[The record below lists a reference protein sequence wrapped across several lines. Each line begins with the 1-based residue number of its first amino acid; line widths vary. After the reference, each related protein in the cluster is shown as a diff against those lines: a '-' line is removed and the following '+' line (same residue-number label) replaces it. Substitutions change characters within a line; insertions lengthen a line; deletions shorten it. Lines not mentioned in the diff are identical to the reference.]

1 MIKKREIERDNKNT
15 ILGIK
20 LLSKNENNLNN

>member
-20 LLSKNENNLNN
+20 LLSKNKNNLNN